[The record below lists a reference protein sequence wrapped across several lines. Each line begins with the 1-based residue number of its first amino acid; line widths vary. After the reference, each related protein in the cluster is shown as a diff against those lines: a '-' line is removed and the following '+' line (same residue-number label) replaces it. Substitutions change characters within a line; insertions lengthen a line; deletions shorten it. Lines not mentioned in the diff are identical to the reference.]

1 MVSQENTQS
10 VNANQ
15 EIKELGTIN
24 AARPITILNIIGEV
38 EGHTVLPAQSK
49 ATKYEHI
56 IPLLEEV
63 EQSPEKKGVLM
74 VLNTMGGDV
83 EAGLAIAELVR
94 GLSKPSVSLVLGG
107 GHSIGVPLAVCTQYS
122 FIAPTASMM
131 VHPIRMTGLVIGV
144 SQTYAYFNKMQE
156 RVTQFICSNSR
167 VKRSEFE
174 RILLNKNKIATD
186 IGSVLIGKQAVDIGL
201 IDSIGS
207 LSDALNKLNSLIR
220 KTD

>member
-83 EAGLAIAELVR
+83 EAGLAIA
-94 GLSKPSVSLVLGG
+94 
-107 GHSIGVPLAVCTQYS
+107 
-122 FIAPTASMM
+122 
-131 VHPIRMTGLVIGV
+131 
-144 SQTYAYFNKMQE
+144 
-156 RVTQFICSNSR
+156 
-167 VKRSEFE
+167 
-174 RILLNKNKIATD
+174 
-186 IGSVLIGKQAVDIGL
+186 
-201 IDSIGS
+201 
-207 LSDALNKLNSLIR
+207 
-220 KTD
+220 